1 MATSKL
7 NLTRN
12 ELATFLKDQRQIRA
26 FENLFGAVDEITLNS
41 LDELRILIGYANN
54 PVQENSFAADYLDF
68 RRGAPHASR
77 IGRLAWNDQDKTLDI
92 GMDYDVVQQVGL
104 EYYARVENTT
114 GSTIPNGTAVGFV
127 GVGANNQLSVAP
139 YLADGSTPSLYI
151 LGIMTHD
158 LPDSGEVGYCCTWG
172 HVRDVDT
179 SGFSVGD
186 ILYADPSTPG
196 ALTNVKPTAPN
207 NVIPLAAV
215 LSSDVNGE
223 LFVRPTIEQM
233 QYYAV
238 VEKTTNQSPASTN
251 TEYLLTFDAVQIG
264 NGITIG
270 TPTSRI
276 VVPESGLYQ
285 INANVQITSGSS
297 NKKDVWVWLKQ
308 NGVAIPESARI
319 VTSDVNN
326 GYVLLSFTETVS
338 LAANNYIEI
347 AFAANDTDV
356 TVENVA
362 ATGFAPAAPA
372 VLLSITQVQQ

>member
-41 LDELRILIGYANN
+41 LDELRVLIGYANN
-54 PVQENSFAADYLDF
+54 PVQENTLITDYIDL
-68 RRGAPHASR
+68 RSGVPNASR
-77 IGRLAWNDQDKTLDI
+77 IRRLAWNDQDKTLDI

-139 YLADGSTPSLYI
+139 YLADGSSPSLYI

-158 LPDSGEVGYCCTWG
+158 LPDSSELGYCCTWG

-179 SGFSVGD
+179 SAFSVGD
-186 ILYADPSTPG
+186 ILYADPATPG

-223 LFVRPTIEQM
+223 IFVRPTIEQM

-238 VEKTTNQSPASTN
+238 VEKTTNQSPAATN
-251 TEYLLTFDAVQIG
+251 TEYLLSFDAVQIG

-285 INANVQITSGSS
+285 VNASVQITSGSGS
-297 NKKDVWVWLKQ
+297 KKDVWVWVKR
-308 NGVAIPESARI
+308 NGSTIPGSARI
-319 VTSDVNN
+319 ATSDVNN
-326 GYVLLSFTETVS
+326 GYLTLSLSETVS
-338 LAANNYIEI
+338 LAAGGYIEL
-347 AFAANDTDV
+347 AFAANNTNV